1 MQPGRVSIHEVLE
14 RVRSLLLMEYPDGL
28 HINRDYDASLPELL
42 GDREQLMQVFLN
54 VARNAA
60 QAVEGKGDI
69 IFRTRA
75 ARQVTLVKRR
85 FRLAI
90 DIAIIDNGPG
100 IPEDFRERMFYP
112 LVSGRPDGTGLGL
125 TLAQSFVQQ
134 HQGSIECASR
144 PGRTCFLI
152 RLPVEQA

>member
-1 MQPGRVSIHEVLE
+1 
-14 RVRSLLLMEYPDGL
+14 
-28 HINRDYDASLPELL
+28 
-42 GDREQLMQVFLN
+42 

-60 QAVEGKGDI
+60 QAVQGRGEI

-85 FRLAI
+85 FRLAV
-90 DIAIIDNGPG
+90 DVAIIDNGPG

-112 LVSGRPDGTGLGL
+112 LVSGRPEGTGLGL

-134 HQGSIECASR
+134 HQGSIECGSR

-152 RLPVEQA
+152 RLPIEQA